1 MITKKTVTVKLTAF
15 EASWL
20 VDQLEIIE
28 KENKKE
34 GATPREL
41 KRAYIAESL
50 VDRLESEGQ

>member
-1 MITKKTVTVKLTAF
+1 MITKKTVTVKLTQY

-20 VDQLEIIE
+20 VEQLELIE

-34 GATPREL
+34 GSGPREL